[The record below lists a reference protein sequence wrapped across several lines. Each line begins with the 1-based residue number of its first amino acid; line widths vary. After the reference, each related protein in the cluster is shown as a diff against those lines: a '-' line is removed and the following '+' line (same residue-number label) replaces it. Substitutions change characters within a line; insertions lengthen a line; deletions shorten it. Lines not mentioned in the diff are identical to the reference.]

1 MTTLAED
8 LRELRRLKDA
18 AEETGREKKA
28 TDANFKRWQAQ
39 CLERMEAEESDAFRT
54 GDYLYSV
61 VTRVKGQIEDRK
73 PYVRWALENDE
84 AIQEFINENI
94 RWACG
99 FADAPDGYEALID
112 EMTEAFYDAI
122 MGTSTVSYKED
133 GHVINQQARS
143 HVDDGAP
150 LPPGLTFRPDPY
162 IGMTKS

>member
-8 LRELRRLKDA
+8 LRELRRLKDE

-28 TDANFKRWQAQ
+28 TDASFKRWQAQ
-39 CLERMEAEESDAFRT
+39 CLERMGAEESDAFRT

-84 AIQEFINENI
+84 AIQEFLDLIN
-94 RWACG
+94 AHDDDPG
-99 FADAPDGYEALID
+99 LV
-112 EMTEAFYDAI
+112 EAFFDAI

>member
-8 LRELRRLKDA
+8 LRELRRLKDE
-18 AEETGREKKA
+18 AEETGREKKDS
-28 TDANFKRWQAQ
+28 DAAFKQHQAR
-39 CLERMEAEESDAFRT
+39 CLNRMEAEEAKRF
-54 GDYLYSV
+54 GDDKSGYLFTAI
-61 VTRVKGQIEDRK
+61 TRVKGQIEDRA

-84 AIQEFINENI
+84 AIQEFLN
-94 RWACG
+94 WAT
-99 FADAPDGYEALID
+99 AIASDDVLLD
-112 EMTEAFYDAI
+112 EVERRFYDAI